1 MRKTEVYSWRVAFD
15 LKRSL
20 EEVAKAEKISLA
32 QLLERIVSDWLA
44 QRSQPDDSEEAVQ
57 QQLHHLAAQAFGSI
71 HGGDPNRSQE
81 VKQRVKPK
89 LRERLTSERASQR
102 AH

>member
-20 EEVAKAEKISLA
+20 EEAAKAEKVSLA
-32 QLLERIVSDWLA
+32 QLLERIVLDWLA
-44 QRSQPDDSEEAVQ
+44 KSSNPDETEAQVQR
-57 QQLHHLAAQAFGSI
+57 QLHQSAAQAFGSI

-81 VKQRVKPK
+81 VSQRMKSK
-89 LRERLTSERASQR
+89 LREHSTN
-102 AH
+102 

>member
-1 MRKTEVYSWRVAFD
+1 MRKTEVYSWRIAFD

-20 EEVAKAEKISLA
+20 EEAAKAEKISLA
-32 QLLERIVSDWLA
+32 QLLERIVLDWLA
-44 QRSQPDDSEEAVQ
+44 RRSNPDGKEEEIQR
-57 QQLHHLAAQAFGSI
+57 QLHQSAAQAFGAI

-81 VKQRVKPK
+81 VSQRVKSK
-89 LRERLTSERASQR
+89 LRERLAGQR

>member
-1 MRKTEVYSWRVAFD
+1 MRKTEVYSWRLAFD

-20 EEVAKAEKISLA
+20 EEAAKAEKISLA

-44 QRSQPDDSEEAVQ
+44 RRSPPDDQEEEVQ
-57 QQLHHLAAQAFGSI
+57 RRLHQSAAQAFGSM

-81 VKQRVKPK
+81 ASQRVKSK
-89 LRERLTSERASQR
+89 LREHSANEGASQR
-102 AH
+102 TH

>member
-44 QRSQPDDSEEAVQ
+44 QRSHPDDSEEAVQ
-57 QQLHHLAAQAFGSI
+57 QQLHQLAAQAFGLI

-81 VKQRVKPK
+81 VKQRVKSK

-102 AH
+102 AY